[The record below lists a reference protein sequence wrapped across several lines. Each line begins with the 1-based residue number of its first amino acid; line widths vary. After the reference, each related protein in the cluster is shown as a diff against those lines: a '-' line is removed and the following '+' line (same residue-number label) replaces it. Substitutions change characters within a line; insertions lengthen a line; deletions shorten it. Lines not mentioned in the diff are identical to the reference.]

1 MAKFRGDADDAC
13 RFRHPACRGRIPL
26 TGIAGQEC
34 LRLLRRPLVRSL
46 QRTAA
51 RCRHGEPVLR
61 PESAGSMDPFREFAL
76 RFFVQS
82 PKWRIGAV
90 SINILRK
97 QFDKTYV
104 AVSFIN
110 NDREIML
117 NFIVVDGPNGWVI
130 LDVESPHDSL
140 RMFLTQY
147 KN

>member
-1 MAKFRGDADDAC
+1 MG
-13 RFRHPACRGRIPL
+13 
-26 TGIAGQEC
+26 
-34 LRLLRRPLVRSL
+34 
-46 QRTAA
+46 
-51 RCRHGEPVLR
+51 
-61 PESAGSMDPFREFAL
+61 PFQEFAL

-90 SINILRK
+90 SIKILRK

-117 NFIVVDGPNGWVI
+117 NFIVVDGPDGWVI
-130 LDVESPHDSL
+130 LDVESPHDSP